1 MSVSWRVWRALDY
14 KVCVLLLL
22 LLLSAAGVCAPMALG
37 WFVNALESG
46 DGRETLYLGLFGL
59 CEIIGIGL
67 EYARLRCV
75 SVSIALAENRLR
87 EQAFSKLLEL
97 PLDQM
102 LASHKGTWVGRLC
115 NDTSAICGALQ
126 GFWQQLASFA
136 IFLVMTA
143 VFIFVRVPVL
153 MLLFAL
159 VMAAGVVTYAMF
171 KRRLER
177 AAMKLRKIS
186 YRFYDWIFDICGLL
200 PIIRAHGCSAAFV
213 RLFSSLSAAYSNQDA
228 KTKKTSDGFAATFGV
243 EVLAVHLVVLGLCV
257 VCYRNGMIQVGEIV
271 AYDMLLMK
279 VVNGING
286 LMQQMPLF
294 ERGRE
299 SAKALDGWMNE
310 QGCPVRSDADE
321 VGGMGNDGEQGA
333 AIMLDRVW
341 YAYPDAKKPVLKN
354 VSLEIKNG
362 EYVCLVGRN
371 GSGKSTLVG
380 LMLGIFKPFRGRCS
394 VVASNPS
401 FVPQTAVVLKGS
413 ILENVRLY
421 ASGISRGA
429 VESVLQLCGLKE
441 WLVQQ
446 NAGVDSMVDG
456 DRMSGGEK
464 QRLCI
469 ARALVRRPDLLIV
482 DETTNNLDIVEKK
495 RIAEILRSL
504 RRKCTIVSIT
514 HDDSFLHECDKV
526 YEVKDGSV
534 TQLTSNEAQFGDL
547 PTVITSSKGE

>member
-1 MSVSWRVWRALDY
+1 MSVPWRVWKALDY
-14 KVCVLLLL
+14 KVRVLLLL
-22 LLLSAAGVCAPMALG
+22 LLLSSAGVCAPMALG
-37 WFVNALESG
+37 RFVNALESG
-46 DGRETLYLGLFGL
+46 DGREALYLGLFGL

-67 EYARLRCV
+67 EYARSRCV
-75 SVSIALAENRLR
+75 SVSIARAENRLR

-126 GFWQQLASFA
+126 GFWQQLASFS
-136 IFLVMTA
+136 IFLVMA
-143 VFIFVRVPVL
+143 AAFIFVRVPVL

-177 AAMKLRKIS
+177 AAMKLRKIG

-286 LMQQMPLF
+286 LVQQMPLF

-299 SAKALDGWMNE
+299 SAKALDVWMNE
-310 QGCPVRSDADE
+310 DGSRVRTFANETENTGDISE
-321 VGGMGNDGEQGA
+321 FGT
-333 AIMLDRVW
+333 AIAMDRVW
-341 YAYPDAKKPVLKN
+341 YAYPDAKEPVLKE
-354 VSLEIKNG
+354 VSLKINTG
-362 EYVCLVGRN
+362 EYVCFVGRN
-371 GSGKSTLVG
+371 GSGKSTLIG
-380 LMLGIFKPFRGRCS
+380 LMLGFFKPLRGRCS
-394 VVASNPS
+394 VAANNPS
-401 FVPQTAVVLKGS
+401 FVPQTAVVFKGS

-421 ASGISRGA
+421 SADISRGE
-429 VESVLQLCGLKE
+429 VESVLCMCGLKE
-441 WLVQQ
+441 WLSQQ
-446 NAGVDSMVDG
+446 RGGVDSLVDG

-469 ARALVRRPDLLIV
+469 ARALVRRPNLLIV